1 MDVGGR
7 SPGRIQFC
15 QRLGTMCRN
24 DREPSD
30 KELRE
35 QQDYL
40 VKLTRKF
47 QESSSD
53 PKPPTTGLFAMQ
65 KVMDICP
72 TLQNR
77 QPAEL
82 KPGRGFAR
90 A

>member
-1 MDVGGR
+1 M
-7 SPGRIQFC
+7 
-15 QRLGTMCRN
+15 MCRN

-35 QQDYL
+35 QRDYL

-53 PKPPTTGLFAMQ
+53 PKPPTTGLSAVQ

-72 TLQNR
+72 TLQNTSPPSSSLAGAL
-77 QPAEL
+77 QEPDSFSTWNL
-82 KPGRGFAR
+82 SMNY
-90 A
+90 